1 MTNNVA
7 LWTIIGLLAVV
18 AVIVAAIASRRRARI
33 TGAELRRRFGP
44 EYDRT
49 VQELGSARRAE
60 RVLAARARRVEHI
73 RFQELSD
80 ADRARFEW
88 TWSRIQA
95 KFVDDPAAAVASA
108 NELIKEVMLARGY
121 PAEGF
126 EQRVADLSVEHP
138 EVVQH
143 YRAARTLSDAHRKE
157 PIATEELRQ
166 AVVHYRA
173 MFADLLQEH
182 GAKARPLHEIPET
195 TEGRDV
201 HSSHLPQ
208 H

>member
-1 MTNNVA
+1 MTNHVA

-18 AVIVAAIASRRRARI
+18 VMIAAAIASRRRARI
-33 TGAELRRRFGP
+33 RGADLRRRFGP

-49 VQELGSARRAE
+49 VQELGSAGRAE
-60 RVLAARARRVEHI
+60 RELAARARRVEHL

-80 ADRARFEW
+80 ADRARFESN
-88 TWSRIQA
+88 WSRIQA
-95 KFVDDPAAAVASA
+95 QFVDDPAAAVTSA
-108 NELIKEVMLARGY
+108 NELIKEVMVARGY

-143 YRAARTLSDAHRKE
+143 YRAARALSEAHRDE
-157 PIATEELRQ
+157 PVATEELRQ
-166 AVVHYRA
+166 AVVHFRV

-182 GAKARPLHEIPET
+182 GTVARPLREIPET

-201 HSSHLPQ
+201 HSSHLAQ